1 MRGSR
6 ELPYSIKFFVLG
18 ISVFT
23 CELEVNPA
31 NVN

>member
-1 MRGSR
+1 MRDSR
-6 ELPYSIKFFVLG
+6 ELPYSIAKFALR
-18 ISVFT
+18 IPVFT